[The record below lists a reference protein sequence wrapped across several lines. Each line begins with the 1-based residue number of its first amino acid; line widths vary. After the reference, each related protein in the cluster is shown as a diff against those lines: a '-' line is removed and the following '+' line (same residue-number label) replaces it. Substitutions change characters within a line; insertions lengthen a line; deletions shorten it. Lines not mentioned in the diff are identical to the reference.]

1 YQHVLTDAE
10 AELGAVVIDM
20 GLDLTQF
27 AYYERGS
34 LKYANS
40 VGIAGREITLDLV
53 EEFNTSYDEADQA
66 KEQYGHAFFDL
77 ASDDEKVSLV
87 QNDSAEP
94 AEVKIGRAS
103 CS

>member
-1 YQHVLTDAE
+1 
-10 AELGAVVIDM
+10 M

-77 ASDDEKVSLV
+77 
-87 QNDSAEP
+87 
-94 AEVKIGRAS
+94 RAMMRKYHS
-103 CS
+103 YKMTLLNRQK